1 MSTADTP
8 RKLEID
14 ALIVSITNINL
25 RLEKHGKE
33 ERLAC
38 DITAYMDPED
48 GSPETWRDLYA
59 ALLNE
64 QAEDDAPV
72 NAANEIAHL
81 LKKVPFAAEYREHVV
96 ALWISTRQL
105 ARWPKAK
112 VHAFV
117 GHPKDGK
124 EGIEFKVSTLF
135 DPDQAEPVLEVF
147 GGGLKIRIE
156 VQPNQPDLF
165 DGQPAD
171 SDAEAAALH

>member
-1 MSTADTP
+1 MSTAETP

-14 ALIVSITNINL
+14 ALIASITNINP
-25 RLEKHGKE
+25 RIEKHGKE
-33 ERLAC
+33 DRLAV
-38 DITAYMDPED
+38 DITLYLDPED
-48 GSPETWRDLYA
+48 GSPESWRDLYA
-59 ALLNE
+59 ALLDE
-64 QAEDDAPV
+64 HAEGDAPV
-72 NAANEIAHL
+72 DAANEIAHL

-96 ALWISTRQL
+96 AFWISTRQL
-105 ARWPKAK
+105 VRWPSAK

-124 EGIEFKVSTLF
+124 EGVEFKVSTVF
-135 DPDQAEPVLEVF
+135 DPDQAECVFEVW
-147 GGGLKIRIE
+147 GDALRIRVE